1 MKRCKLALC
10 AIALVISG
18 CGSEKPDKGTL
29 TVAVTDAPVDSAL
42 QVVVFF
48 AAVEIKPADGPSFTV
63 DVNDQIDLLALA
75 GGRSEIILNNI
86 ELDAGH
92 YNWIRLE
99 VNAEATLMD
108 SFIEL
113 DDGSIHSLFIPSG
126 DQTGLKLIGGFD
138 VPAGGNASFT
148 LDFDLRKSIHNP
160 IDLLPD
166 YILRPTVKMI
176 DTGIGGDPVGGI
188 GGTVSSTLI
197 FNELC
202 TDTSGDAVYVF
213 AGANSAIDDVDGIN
227 PDPVDS
233 ALVALDTGSGDFVYL
248 IDNLA
253 VGEYTIA
260 FTCDAQFDD
269 PATDDDITFLGGT
282 FNITVEDGIIK
293 EQNF

>member
-1 MKRCKLALC
+1 MTRLKFALC
-10 AIALVISG
+10 VAALVISG
-18 CGSEKPDKGTL
+18 CGNQMPDKGTL
-29 TVAVTDAPVDSAL
+29 TIAVTDAPVDSAL
-42 QVVVFF
+42 RVVVFF
-48 AAVEIKPADGPSFTV
+48 ASVEIKPADGESFVV

-75 GGRSEIILNNI
+75 GGGSEIILNNI

-148 LDFDLRKSIHNP
+148 LDFDLRKSVHNP
-160 IDLLPD
+160 IGLLPD

-176 DTGIGGDPVGGI
+176 NTGAGGDAVGGI
-188 GGTVSSTLI
+188 GGTIDRNLI

-202 TDTSGDAVYVF
+202 TGTTGDAVYVF
-213 AGANSAIDDVDGIN
+213 SGSNSPIDDVDGIA

-233 ALVALDTGSGDFVYL
+233 AVVTMDTSGAFVYL
-248 IDNLA
+248 IDNLP
-253 VGEYTIA
+253 VGEYTVA

-282 FNITVEDGIIK
+282 FNITVEAGLIK
-293 EQNF
+293 ELNI

>member
-1 MKRCKLALC
+1 MTHFKLALC
-10 AIALVISG
+10 AVAFAISG
-18 CGSEKPDKGTL
+18 CGSEMPDKGTL

-75 GGRSEIILNNI
+75 GGGSEIILNNI

-148 LDFDLRKSIHNP
+148 LDFDLRKSVHNP
-160 IDLLPD
+160 IGLVPD

-176 DTGIGGDPVGGI
+176 KTGIGGDPVGGI
-188 GGTVSSTLI
+188 GGTVGSNLI

-202 TDTSGDAVYVF
+202 TGTSGDAVYVF
-213 AGANSAIDDVDGIN
+213 AGANSNIDDVDGID

-233 ALVALDTGSGDFVYL
+233 ALVTLDTASGDFVYL